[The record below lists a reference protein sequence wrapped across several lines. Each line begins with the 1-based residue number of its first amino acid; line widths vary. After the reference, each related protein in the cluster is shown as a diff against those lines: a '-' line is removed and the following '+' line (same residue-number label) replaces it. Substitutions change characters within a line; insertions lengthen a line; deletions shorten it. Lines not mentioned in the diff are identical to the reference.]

1 MARQAQAPQR
11 RRYEVMRL
19 RTILLPDGR
28 IVDVLTR
35 PDQEI
40 EGLVFD

>member
-1 MARQAQAPQR
+1 
-11 RRYEVMRL
+11 MRL

-28 IVDVLTR
+28 MVDVLTR
-35 PDQEI
+35 PDQDI